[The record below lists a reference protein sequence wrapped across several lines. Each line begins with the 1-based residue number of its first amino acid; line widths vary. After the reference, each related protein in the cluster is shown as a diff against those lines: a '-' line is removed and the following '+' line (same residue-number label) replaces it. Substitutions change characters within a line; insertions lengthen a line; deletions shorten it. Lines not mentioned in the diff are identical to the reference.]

1 MAISLGLSART
12 HDTHPNKVRNSF
24 YHNAQ
29 TVEEI
34 NLVKTAGEAESEA
47 ATNDAMQQS
56 GPGCLRSG

>member
-12 HDTHPNKVRNSF
+12 HDIHLNKVRNSF

-34 NLVKTAGEAESEA
+34 NLVETACEAESEA
-47 ATNDAMQQS
+47 ATNDAM
-56 GPGCLRSG
+56 

>member
-12 HDTHPNKVRNSF
+12 LDTHPKKVRNSF

-34 NLVKTAGEAESEA
+34 NLVKTAGEAEW
-47 ATNDAMQQS
+47 
-56 GPGCLRSG
+56 LR